1 MMFWEQFRTEFSLSG
16 SPD

>member
-1 MMFWEQFRTEFSLSG
+1 MMFWEQFRTEFSPSG